1 MFTEVEHVTHLNW
14 TVIIVKL
21 LVYDELQNETLD
33 KIKLFS
39 SSEIKGL
46 QEESKRDWKES
57 GRGI

>member
-21 LVYDELQNETLD
+21 LVYDKLQNETLD

-46 QEESKRDWKES
+46 QEESKRD
-57 GRGI
+57 

>member
-14 TVIIVKL
+14 TVIIVKS
-21 LVYDELQNETLD
+21 LVYDKLQNETLD

-46 QEESKRDWKES
+46 QEESKRD
-57 GRGI
+57 